1 MSIHNLQCQFQR
13 ENRMAPC
20 KEPIFS
26 WDYGNQTV
34 LPCGAQVSLRQ
45 GELPIWGCTI
55 DPETVR
61 MIYDGPEL
69 CSASRYTVRV
79 SATWSDGS
87 KDCAELEFDTAP
99 DVLQDLGD
107 SWMWLDNA
115 CVHPYVVNEHYTGY
129 SSPFFRRNFMVSG
142 AVKRAVLYASALGV
156 YDWELNG
163 DRVSKDLF
171 APGWTDYRRRIPLQ
185 AYEVTPYLKQG
196 ENRLDFCLGDGWYR
210 GFIIFHDRN
219 YGDIPLKLFCCLC
232 IEYTD
237 GRFETIGCD
246 DEWRAGT
253 GTLLYSDFQ
262 MGEWYAPVPNE
273 REDAFFRFAVCVQH
287 DSALTARLEP
297 QVAPPI
303 RKIASFTPKL
313 LHWHGNQAILDI
325 GQNIA
330 GFLSVTLKNIPAG
343 RVITLTYGEMLEP
356 DGGVYTANLRI
367 AEQTDRYTTMGLPEE
382 SYCPRFTSHG
392 FQYVSVEGICPD
404 EWERIS
410 LTAEAISTDCAT
422 TGTFLCGDSLV
433 NRLYANILWGQRG
446 NFSSVPTDCPQRNE
460 RLGWTGDS
468 QIFCATA
475 CYNQDC
481 QTYYQK
487 YCLDME
493 DGQMPNGAVPDV
505 IPLLYSPE
513 GDLLFEQGNAA
524 WADAGIIIPWRLY
537 TFYHNE
543 ALLRRSYPAMRRYAE
558 FLVEHAEDDVYSRAD
573 YGDWLN
579 IDEDTP
585 RNVLG
590 TAYAAYD
597 MALMAQAAAV
607 LGYPTDAKRYQDRF
621 TRFSNGFQR
630 HFVGPDDR
638 IAGDTQTAYVVALR
652 FGLYR
657 SDEQRK
663 RFAAHLADRI
673 ADRDG
678 HLSSGF
684 VGISYLLPVLCE
696 NGYTSLA
703 YDLLLNQTYPSWLY
717 SVVNGATTIW
727 ERWNSYTLEGG
738 FGDVAM
744 NSFNHY
750 SLGSVGEWMFS
761 HCAGIIPTSDGIRF
775 CPYPDRRLGWC
786 QATFRTVGGEVAS
799 EWSYEEGGLR
809 LYFFVPATVKAS
821 VCLPATLRNGQIVY
835 SATERLERELSPG
848 EHLVFLPL

>member
-13 ENRMAPC
+13 ENHMAPC
-20 KEPIFS
+20 KEPVFS
-26 WDYGNQTV
+26 WDYGNRTA
-34 LPCGAQVSLRQ
+34 LPCAAQVSLRQ
-45 GELPIWGCTI
+45 GDLPIWGCTI
-55 DPETVR
+55 DPATVR
-61 MIYDGPEL
+61 LTYDGPEL
-69 CSASRYTVRV
+69 CRATRYTFCVSAS
-79 SATWSDGS
+79 WSDGS
-87 KDCAELEFDTAP
+87 KDRVQLEFDTEPA
-99 DVLQDLGD
+99 VLQDLGD
-107 SWMWLDNA
+107 SWMWLNNDY
-115 CVHPYVVNEHYTGY
+115 VRPYSVNEHYIGY
-129 SSPFFRRNFMVSG
+129 SSPFFCRTFTVHG
-142 AVKRAVLYASALGV
+142 EVKRAILYASALGV
-156 YDWELNG
+156 YDWKLNG
-163 DRVSKDLF
+163 SCVSEDLF
-171 APGWTDYRRRIPLQ
+171 APGWTDYRRRIPMQ
-185 AYEVTPYLKQG
+185 AYEMTQHLRQG

-232 IEYTD
+232 IEYAD
-237 GRFETIGCD
+237 GHSEKIACD

-253 GTLLYSDFQ
+253 GSLLYSDFQ
-262 MGEWYAPVPNE
+262 MGEWYAPVPSENE
-273 REDAFFRFAVCVQH
+273 DDFFRFSVCVQH
-287 DSALTARLEP
+287 DADLTARLEP
-297 QVAPPI
+297 QIAPPI
-303 RKIASFTPKL
+303 RKIASFVPRL
-313 LHWHGNQAILDI
+313 LHWHGNQAILDV

-330 GFLSVTLKNIPAG
+330 GFLSMTLKNIPVG
-343 RVITLTYGEMLEP
+343 RVITLTYGEMLES

-367 AEQTDRYTTMGLPEE
+367 AEQTDRYTAMGLSEE
-382 SYCPRFTSHG
+382 FYRPRFTSHG
-392 FQYVSVEGICPD
+392 FRYVSVEGISPD
-404 EWERIS
+404 EWEQVS
-410 LTAEAISTDCAT
+410 LTAEAISTDCMA
-422 TGTFLCGDSLV
+422 TGTFRCGDPLI

-460 RLGWTGDS
+460 RLGWTGDA

-487 YCLDME
+487 YCFDME

-537 TFYHNE
+537 TFYRNQ
-543 ALLRRSYPAMRRYAE
+543 ALLKRLYPAMCRYAE

-597 MALMAQAAAV
+597 MTLMAQAAAV
-607 LGYPTDAKRYQDRF
+607 LGYRADAKRYRDQFARF
-621 TRFSNGFQR
+621 IDGFQR
-630 HFVGPDDR
+630 HFVGHDDR
-638 IAGDTQTAYVVALR
+638 ITGNTQTAYVVALR

-657 SDEQRK
+657 SDKQRK

-673 ADRDG
+673 ADRNG

-727 ERWNSYTLEGG
+727 ERWNSYTLESG

-761 HCAGIIPTSDGIRF
+761 HCAGIIPTSDGICF
-775 CPYPDRRLGWC
+775 CPYPDRRLEWC
-786 QATFRTVGGEVAS
+786 QASFRTIGGEVRS
-799 EWSYEEGGLR
+799 EWHYEDSGLR
-809 LYFFVPATVKAS
+809 LRFFVPAAVKAS
-821 VCLPATLRNGQIVY
+821 VSLPATLQNGQMIY
-835 SATERLERELSPG
+835 SATNRVQQELPPG
-848 EHLVFLPL
+848 EHTVFLPL